1 VELHERFALSRGL
14 RILAFPCNQFAKQEP
29 GNAEQ
34 IKAYAS
40 NYGVQFDLFSKVD
53 VNGGMAHPL
62 YKFLK
67 SRIRGN
73 LGSFVKWNYE
83 KFLCDADGVPIKR
96 YLPTTQPLDIIPDM
110 TALWNSNTNGST

>member
-1 VELHERFALSRGL
+1 MELHKRLAILRGL

-29 GNAEQ
+29 GSAEE
-34 IKAYAS
+34 IKAYAAS
-40 NYGVQFDLFSKVD
+40 YGAEFDLFGKVD

-83 KFLCDADGVPIKR
+83 KVCV
-96 YLPTTQPLDIIPDM
+96 
-110 TALWNSNTNGST
+110 

>member
-1 VELHERFALSRGL
+1 MELHERFALSRGL

-29 GNAEQ
+29 GSAEQ
-34 IKAYAS
+34 IKAYVS

-83 KFLCDADGVPIKR
+83 KVWVGWLG
-96 YLPTTQPLDIIPDM
+96 
-110 TALWNSNTNGST
+110 GG